1 MLVPGAASSPSDVS
15 KVFDIFR
22 LVMVRQD
29 CGFDPNLVDLFI
41 CRFLRNDRD
50 EFSVS
55 FQIITLFF
63 EILYSLEGSNIP
75 RFYWFLL

>member
-29 CGFDPNLVDLFI
+29 CSFEPNLVDLFS
-41 CRFLRNDRD
+41 C
-50 EFSVS
+50 
-55 FQIITLFF
+55 
-63 EILYSLEGSNIP
+63 
-75 RFYWFLL
+75 